1 MSDTSNI
8 NFISDISDT
17 TIGGELIYDTV
28 TVSKM
33 LGVQESTLRKYCALM
48 QKHQY
53 EFNKNSVGHRIFI
66 HEM

>member
-17 TIGGELIYDTV
+17 TMGGELIYDTV

-33 LGVQESTLRKYCALM
+33 LGVQESTMRKYCALM
-48 QKHQY
+48 
-53 EFNKNSVGHRIFI
+53 
-66 HEM
+66 

>member
-33 LGVQESTLRKYCALM
+33 LGVQES
-48 QKHQY
+48 
-53 EFNKNSVGHRIFI
+53 
-66 HEM
+66 